1 MSDPAR
7 HRMTVDEFLAWNDGT
22 DTRYELIWGEPVA
35 MAPPSAFHG
44 AIASGLSRQI
54 GNHLRSPCRTISEAG
69 ILVPGR
75 ADSYFQADVAVTC
88 RPLIPGAVEVP
99 EPVFIAEVLSPSTA
113 DYDRGTK
120 LPLYRQIPSVQE
132 ILIIDSTRRR
142 AELWHREGD
151 SWRVQDII
159 GDGALRFHA
168 LDIEIALADV
178 YDGIL

>member
-7 HRMTVDEFLAWNDGT
+7 HIMTVDEFLAWDDGT
-22 DTRYELIWGEPVA
+22 DTRYELVWGEPVA
-35 MAPPSAFHG
+35 MAPPADAHAILAA
-44 AIASGLSRQI
+44 AIAGEFHAR
-54 GNHLRSPCRTISEAG
+54 LRRPCRARVEAG
-69 ILVPGR
+69 IRIPNR
-75 ADSYFQADVAVTC
+75 NDMWFQADVAVSC
-88 RPLIPGAVEVP
+88 APASDKPGTAD
-99 EPVFIAEVLSPSTA
+99 PVIIVEVLSPSTA

-168 LDIEIALADV
+168 LDVEIALADV
-178 YDGIL
+178 YEGIL